1 MTDFLFDIPS
11 ILVVVVTMG
20 GVIAAVLARQ
30 GRYDA
35 TSGRVAH
42 QRVPARVASNRRLS
56 SDW

>member
-11 ILVVVVTMG
+11 IAVVIATMG

-30 GRYDA
+30 ARYDGP
-35 TSGRVAH
+35 SGRVAH
-42 QRVPARVASNRRLS
+42 QRVPARVAPNRRLS